1 MPQWL
6 VKPANQPIVAGDPLR
21 VEMEIGTNATAAA
34 MLAGRLVIADTA
46 DGTVKEATTKSK
58 GLIGFL
64 DVDPKKLE
72 ATPYAVGDQAMVVQG
87 ECFAKLTLLA
97 SENVVRGDRLVCAA
111 LGKVAKQAVG
121 VLGAQGDI
129 VGLSMEA
136 SNVTVDAE
144 ILVLFRPTHEPAT
157 AS

>member
-21 VEMEIGTNATAAA
+21 VEMEIGANATPAA
-34 MLAGRLVIADTA
+34 MVPGRLVIADTA

-72 ATPYAVGDQAMVVQG
+72 ATAYAVGDQVMVVQG

-97 SENVVRGDRLVCAA
+97 SENVVRGDMHACMHGQDNLGRRTLFLLGYFGMHFFTQIARLLSLV
-111 LGKVAKQAVG
+111 LRGAKQKSAYVKSM
-121 VLGAQGDI
+121 
-129 VGLSMEA
+129 LS
-136 SNVTVDAE
+136 
-144 ILVLFRPTHEPAT
+144 
-157 AS
+157 